1 MINNKL
7 ISGLVAIDMR
17 VLRKI
22 QPVGQLW
29 NTVFEIENMFSS
41 IKWPYYD

>member
-7 ISGLVAIDMR
+7 ISGLAAIDMR

-22 QPVGQLW
+22 QSVGQLW

-41 IKWPYYD
+41 IKWSYYD